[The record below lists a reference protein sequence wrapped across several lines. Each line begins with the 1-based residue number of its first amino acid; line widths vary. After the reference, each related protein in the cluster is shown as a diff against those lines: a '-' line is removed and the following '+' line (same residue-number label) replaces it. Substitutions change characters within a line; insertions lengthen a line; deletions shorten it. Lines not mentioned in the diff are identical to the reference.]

1 MIAGSADFIM
11 SRRRNR
17 SIWRGYIDRWT
28 RPAAKL
34 TRSPISNVIAVSYLM
49 AHNRKITFRE
59 RNEAVRIVYRE
70 RKKNKRM
77 RLHAYRQAF
86 KVFPS

>member
-1 MIAGSADFIM
+1 MIAGPAQFIV

-17 SIWRGYIDRWT
+17 SYWDRYIDYWT

-34 TRSPISNVIAVSYLM
+34 IRSPISNVIAVSYM
-49 AHNRKITFRE
+49 KAHNRKITFRE

>member
-1 MIAGSADFIM
+1 MIVGAAQFILC
-11 SRRRNR
+11 RRRNR
-17 SIWRGYIDRWT
+17 RIWGSYIERFM

-34 TRSPISNVIAVSYLM
+34 TRSPISNVIAVSYM
-49 AHNRKITFRE
+49 KAHNRKITFRE

-77 RLHAYRQAF
+77 RLHAYRQVF